1 MATIVESER
10 AGIIRERER
19 ADVIQAIPGSASK
32 LSWGAI
38 FGGAFVALG
47 VWILLYT
54 LGLALGLSSVNPANA
69 GSARSAGT
77 FTGIWSVITPLV
89 ALFVGGVVAA
99 RTAGIVDKTGGA
111 LHGAVLWGVTTLLG
125 TFLVGM
131 LLSSVLGTVF
141 NVGKAA
147 VGAGGAAAV
156 GAVTGGGSAAKAFGL
171 DANDALAP
179 VNQRLR
185 QQGKPAI
192 TANQLESATKDIV
205 TEGVRQGHVDR
216 ELLVSNIAQNTQ
228 LSRQDAEDVANR
240 VELQVD
246 QAKGK
251 ASQMGEQVQQGAL
264 KVAGSSGRVFWGIFW
279 GLLLGLGASVLGA
292 TLGVSR
298 KQRIRAEG
306 AVVTTPTTPTTPTTR
321 REVYP

>member
-10 AGIIRERER
+10 AGLIP
-19 ADVIQAIPGSASK
+19 AIPGTAGK

-38 FGGAFVALG
+38 FGGTFVALG

-54 LGLALGLSSVNPANA
+54 LGLALGLSSVDPANA
-69 GSARSAGT
+69 SSARSAGI
-77 FTGIWSVITPLV
+77 FTGIWSVIAPLV

-99 RTAGIVDKTGGA
+99 RTAGIVDKAGGA
-111 LHGAVLWGVTTLLG
+111 LHGAVLWGLTTLLG
-125 TFLVGM
+125 VITVGM
-131 LLSSVLGTVF
+131 LLSSVLGAVF
-141 NVGKAA
+141 NVGKTA

-171 DANDALAP
+171 DANDALGP

-185 QQGKPAI
+185 QEGKPAI
-192 TANQLESATKDIV
+192 TANQLEAATKDIV
-205 TEGVRQGHVDR
+205 TEGVRQGRVDR
-216 ELLVSNIAQNTQ
+216 ELLVSNIAQNTN

-240 VELQVD
+240 VEGQID
-246 QAKGK
+246 QAKAKVG
-251 ASQMGEQVQQGAL
+251 QVGEQVQQGAL
-264 KVAGSSGRVFWGIFW
+264 KVADQSGRVFWGVFA
-279 GLLLGLGASVLGA
+279 GLLLGLISSVLGA

-306 AVVTTPTTPTTPTTR
+306 EVVTTTSTTPTSR